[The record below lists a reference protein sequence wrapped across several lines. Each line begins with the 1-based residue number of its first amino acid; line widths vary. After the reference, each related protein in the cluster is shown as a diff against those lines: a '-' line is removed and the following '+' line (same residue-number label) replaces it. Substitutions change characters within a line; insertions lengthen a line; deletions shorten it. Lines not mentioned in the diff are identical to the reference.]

1 MSKVYLLG
9 LVGYPSDDIN
19 KFLWMVRI
27 GGGVFP
33 HIKEPD
39 YLVRYSVA
47 AILKR
52 CLYFVCYGSFLLLG
66 SKFEMYCQHFFL
78 LMLITVLCI
87 LIMAYREMVSIE
99 LILRPLLPCLTASCT
114 NFHITGMFMLRII

>member
-1 MSKVYLLG
+1 MFLLFLEVSFNLSFICSELLLQDREFYSDMVLCMLG

-39 YLVRYSVA
+39 YLVRVDFFTNAVKNSCFVFPFWFGISV
-47 AILKR
+47 
-52 CLYFVCYGSFLLLG
+52 FSFL
-66 SKFEMYCQHFFL
+66 
-78 LMLITVLCI
+78 
-87 LIMAYREMVSIE
+87 
-99 LILRPLLPCLTASCT
+99 
-114 NFHITGMFMLRII
+114 

>member
-1 MSKVYLLG
+1 MYSLLMFVFTG

-39 YLVRYSVA
+39 YLVSDYQKKVITNKKGLGFFIFAQRNWM
-47 AILKR
+47 IL
-52 CLYFVCYGSFLLLG
+52 
-66 SKFEMYCQHFFL
+66 
-78 LMLITVLCI
+78 
-87 LIMAYREMVSIE
+87 
-99 LILRPLLPCLTASCT
+99 
-114 NFHITGMFMLRII
+114 